1 MNFITKPVTQKPVP
15 YSKLMNKKRL
25 EIILDSKKYVG
36 ILLLRIFIG
45 SRLLYGVLDNV
56 LSWERM
62 LEFSD
67 FLEFNGFIFP
77 VANAVISV
85 YAQFFCALLVLIGY
99 QTRIASFVL
108 IVNFSVALIFVH
120 LRAGDSVEG
129 MTGALAMLFGGL
141 TLLFTGADKI
151 SLDARSSH

>member
-1 MNFITKPVTQKPVP
+1 
-15 YSKLMNKKRL
+15 MNKKRL

-62 LEFSD
+62 LEFSG

-77 VANAVISV
+77 MANAVISV